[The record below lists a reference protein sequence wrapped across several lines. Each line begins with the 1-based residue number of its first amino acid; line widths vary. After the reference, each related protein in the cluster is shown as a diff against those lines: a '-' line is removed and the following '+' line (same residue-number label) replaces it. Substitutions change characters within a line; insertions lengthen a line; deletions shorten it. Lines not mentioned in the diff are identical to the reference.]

1 MHKFQT
7 YGLSILLTVEGD
19 EGKALAGVVNVG
31 HHTELLELSLEIP
44 IGHVLVDTIDE
55 EFATLLSHD
64 DVDDV
69 WILSEIDSVLYRF

>member
-1 MHKFQT
+1 LGS
-7 YGLSILLTVEGD
+7 GLSVLLAVEGD

-31 HHTELLELSLEIP
+31 HHTELLELGLEIP